1 MVLFLLFRQ
10 LELAQLL
17 MVLRTA
23 DYRYLFPLA
32 LVIALG
38 ECWSVLKWQQI
49 LSSLRWLTFTR
60 LYNAFMIGHLAHVL
74 PFLRISPFLR
84 AYVVAKKEGMPMSTL
99 LATIVV
105 DRLIDGLTFLGILT
119 VVLVWLTF
127 PPHMA
132 QVAGLLRGGGVVVL
146 GIYLGL
152 IALLIGLR
160 ARPEKTLAFLTFF
173 LTPFPDRI
181 RERLLALSTTFIAGI
196 TLPRGGKRWIV
207 IISSAVLNKL
217 FAASHLYIIGL
228 AYGVSFSP
236 LAYLF
241 LMVFLGSLTL
251 IAGSLGIVGSFEAG
265 TVLALGWYGVPAEVA
280 LSMALVIRMASL
292 GTIVVLGLLSFWI
305 EGLVWTE
312 VRGEMARHKASCVA
326 RPLSPG
332 PTD

>member
-1 MVLFLLFRQ
+1 
-10 LELAQLL
+10 
-17 MVLRTA
+17 
-23 DYRYLFPLA
+23 
-32 LVIALG
+32 
-38 ECWSVLKWQQI
+38 
-49 LSSLRWLTFTR
+49 
-60 LYNAFMIGHLAHVL
+60 
-74 PFLRISPFLR
+74 
-84 AYVVAKKEGMPMSTL
+84 MSTL

-105 DRLIDGLTFLGILT
+105 DRLIDGVTFLGILAL
-119 VVLVWLTF
+119 VLLQLDF

-132 QVAGLLRGGGVVVL
+132 KVEGLLRGGGGVVL
-146 GIYLGL
+146 SVYVGL

-160 ARPEKTLAFLTFF
+160 YRPEKTLAFLTPL
-173 LTPFPDRI
+173 LTPFPARVSG
-181 RERLLALSTTFIAGI
+181 RLLALSTTFIAGI

-207 IISSAVLNKL
+207 IIGSAVLNKF

-236 LAYLF
+236 LTYLF

-265 TVLALGWYGVPAEVA
+265 TVLALGWYGVSAEAA

-312 VRGEMARHKASCVA
+312 VRGEMTGHKASCVA